1 MYSGSE
7 VGGVILDK
15 WGTDS
20 GWRWGYG
27 MFSSPSS
34 SFACQLRE
42 TIELTL
48 LYYLCQQSSTLLP
61 PW

>member
-27 MFSSPSS
+27 MFSSPSN
-34 SFACQLRE
+34 SFACQLCE

-48 LYYLCQQSSTLLP
+48 LYHLVQQ
-61 PW
+61 